1 MAISSNQSQS
11 VAIKREP
18 GSKIAPMATTRAE
31 RAERAPCV
39 CVCACSQDLE
49 ARQLAA
55 AIAASLAIS
64 SPVPP
69 PPPPS
74 QSEAEKQAALERL
87 LQVTVPVHLI
97 STPFSVRAGFDKA
110 RETKE
115 DNHNPPHSYCYN
127 PNTDSPQ
134 DAGGG
139 WLQSWIKVCKR
150 TKQTNG
156 TVYVVFN
163 RRKNGNYGDGKY
175 KGWFDG
181 QAQGGEVELAETLG
195 CTISWVGYNP

>member
-1 MAISSNQSQS
+1 M
-11 VAIKREP
+11 
-18 GSKIAPMATTRAE
+18 
-31 RAERAPCV
+31 CV
-39 CVCACSQDLE
+39 CVCVCSQHLQATPGQSAAAAAKAAADTAAQHLE
-49 ARQLAA
+49 ADEDDKE
-55 AIAASLAIS
+55 
-64 SPVPP
+64 P
-69 PPPPS
+69 
-74 QSEAEKQAALERL
+74 SEAEKQAALERL

-97 STPFSVRAGFDKA
+97 STPYSVRAGFDKA

-139 WLQSWIKVCKR
+139 WLQSWMKVCKR

-163 RRKNGNYGDGKY
+163 RRKTGNYGDGKY